1 VKELKITENL
11 ETMNAMQRQLED
23 LAAENRTLRKMAQ
36 VPDNYGI
43 DLATI
48 KLNADKKIENYTKL
62 IKVLQDDNYKLE
74 EERARLKHMLKQQSM
89 MYGNNTP
96 WDRHPD
102 LNPEQLFKVDQYVIR
117 LKSGE
122 TEEPSDFY
130 KLKKEN
136 ATLKAQLEA
145 LSSKN
150 EETAKNLLNS
160 ILKELGLKGD
170 NSEGSAKLFEK
181 LQSGNEEVKKQIN
194 KLFDYI
200 GSLPAGG
207 SGGGNSSNYQPDIN
221 TSGGGIVNHYTG
233 GTGRF
238 RPPVPNVDV
247 DNDIRSGRSIVFR
260 TELEV
265 ADKDGKLGLAANE
278 QTRYDVAF
286 LQL

>member
-1 VKELKITENL
+1 MKELKITEHL

-170 NSEGSAKLFEK
+170 SSEGSARLFEK
-181 LQSGNEEVKKQIN
+181 L
-194 KLFDYI
+194 
-200 GSLPAGG
+200 
-207 SGGGNSSNYQPDIN
+207 
-221 TSGGGIVNHYTG
+221 
-233 GTGRF
+233 
-238 RPPVPNVDV
+238 
-247 DNDIRSGRSIVFR
+247 
-260 TELEV
+260 
-265 ADKDGKLGLAANE
+265 
-278 QTRYDVAF
+278 
-286 LQL
+286 